1 MSILKSKHSGWT
13 WEGKRTPM
21 GGGKGGGAPP
31 PPDYAGAAAQTAA
44 GNLEATRAATK
55 ANRVNQITPYGSLT
69 YTQSQTP
76 TFNADAYRTA
86 LDAYNQARQSY
97 QPQTDE
103 YGNVVNP
110 MTMTAPNYADFMTQ
124 PDPDSGWTATQT
136 LSPAQQQ
143 LLDYQNQTS
152 MGLGKL
158 AGQGLGYVENMLN
171 TPFDTSR
178 LAELQSRVSPADMQR
193 FTGQANLG
201 QMSDAER
208 QLRAGQAPNLQ
219 TSIGQN
225 AGMEG
230 WDRASNL
237 MMQRLD
243 PQMQRQSERLDAQ
256 LAAQGIPLGSEAYTR
271 AKQDLAMQQNDLRT
285 QAQLQAQN
293 VQQNLFGQE
302 LQAGQFGNQAM
313 LGQNQ
318 AQLANLGFTNQAQ
331 QADFANQLAGMGFN
345 NQQIQQM
352 YQNQQAQQQA
362 NNAIGQQE
370 YANRMAGANLSNQAR
385 QQGLQEQAYLRNE
398 PLNTLS
404 AVRTGSQVTGPQF
417 VNSFNQATTQGADLL
432 GAQQMGYNA
441 QMGAYNAQQAGQN
454 SMTSGLMGL
463 AGAGVMAY

>member
-31 PPDYAGAAAQTAA
+31 PPDYAGAAQQTAA
-44 GNLEATRAATK
+44 GNLEAARVATK
-55 ANRVNQITPYGSLT
+55 ANRVNQVTPYGSLT
-69 YTQSQTP
+69 YTQNQTP
-76 TFNADAYRTA
+76 TFNAEGYRAA
-86 LDAYNQARQSY
+86 LDAYNQARRSY
-97 QPQTDE
+97 RPETDE

-136 LSPAQQQ
+136 LSPEQQK

-178 LAELQSRVSPADMQR
+178 LAELRSTLDPTN
-193 FTGQANLG
+193 FT
-201 QMSDAER
+201 
-208 QLRAGQAPNLQ
+208 RAQNAPNLQ

-243 PQMQRQSERLDAQ
+243 PQMQRQQEQLDAK

-302 LQAGQFGNQAM
+302 LQAGQFGNQA
-313 LGQNQ
+313 LTQQN
-318 AQLANLGFTNQAQ
+318 
-331 QADFANQLAGMGFN
+331 ANQLQNLGFN
-345 NQQIQQM
+345 NQQIQQIFA
-352 YQNQQAQQQA
+352 NQ
-362 NNAIGQQE
+362 
-370 YANRMAGANLSNQAR
+370 MAGANLSNQAR

-417 VNSFNQATTQGADLL
+417 VNSFNQATTQGPDLL

-441 QMGAYNAQQAGQN
+441 QMGAYNAGQAGQN

-463 AGAGVMAY
+463 AGAGMMAF

>member
-31 PPDYAGAAAQTAA
+31 PPDYAGAAQQTAA
-44 GNLEATRAATK
+44 GNLEAARSASA
-55 ANRVNQITPYGSLT
+55 ANRINQFTPYGSLQ
-69 YTQSQTP
+69 YTQTP
-76 TFNADAYRTA
+76 TKTLDSKAYQGA
-86 LDAYNQARQSY
+86 LESWRASGKEG
-97 QPQTDE
+97 DE
-103 YGNVVNP
+103 
-110 MTMTAPNYADFMTQ
+110 
-124 PDPDSGWTATQT
+124 PDPSQFMAFNPDAGWTATQS
-136 LSPAQQQ
+136 LSPEQQQ

-178 LAELQSRVSPADMQR
+178 LAEMQSRVSPADMQR
-193 FTGQANLG
+193 LTGQANLG
-201 QMSDAER
+201 QI
-208 QLRAGQAPNLQ
+208 GQSPDLQ
-219 TSIGQN
+219 TSLGQN
-225 AGMEG
+225 VGMAG
-230 WDRASNL
+230 WDRASDL

-243 PQMQRQSERLDAQ
+243 PQMQRQSERQDAQ

-302 LQAGQFGNQAM
+302 LQAGQFGNQA
-313 LGQNQ
+313 QTQ
-318 AQLANLGFTNQAQ
+318 GFTNQ
-331 QADFANQLAGMGFN
+331 LAGLGFN

-352 YQNQQAQQQA
+352 YQNLQAQQQA

-441 QMGAYNAQQAGQN
+441 QMGAYNAGQAGQN

-463 AGAGVMAY
+463 AGAGVMAF